1 MTTPDLDAVVLPA
14 LPQDFMELHRE
25 WSPHVYAERRAQMQ
39 AYATAAVLADRER
52 RALVGAAQ
60 TDAQLMMQAL
70 RANAGRKV
78 TPEEAF
84 EQRVSF
90 VFSMQNGMTK
100 DQVREA
106 LRNAYGVPVAAR
118 TQGDKS

>member
-1 MTTPDLDAVVLPA
+1 MTLRNTRVQSTAIKLC
-14 LPQDFMELHRE
+14 EHG
-25 WSPHVYAERRAQMQ
+25 
-39 AYATAAVLADRER
+39 ATVPE
-52 RALVGAAQ
+52 Q
-60 TDAQLMMQAL
+60 TDFQRIM
-70 RANAGRKV
+70 RANAGRKM

-90 VFSMQNGMTK
+90 VFSTQDGMTK

-106 LRNAYGVPVAAR
+106 LRPAYGVPVAAR